1 MMASPPLLARRLA
14 FVLGKGGV
22 GKTTVTSALALGL
35 ADAGHR
41 TLLIEVGSEQR
52 SAALFTATP
61 PLDGEPAEVQ
71 PGLFSISIDVE
82 KSIEEYLTM
91 QVRVKPLIELMV
103 RSRVFHAVAQAAPG
117 LAELVTLGKIWDLAT
132 LVRCDVPVWDRLVVD
147 CPATGH
153 GIALLDVAG
162 RISELAGSGP
172 IRDQAHKIEQVIHHP
187 AATGIVVV
195 AQPDEL
201 AVSEALEAVQTLRS
215 RDLPVA
221 TAIMNAVAPS
231 AFTEGDEPALTVV
244 AADQS
249 ADDASRAAARAALAS
264 LRRSRHDA
272 RETAA
277 LAGGSGIPVATLPVV
292 PDLSPG
298 SGGLERLA
306 AVLMADRAIRG
317 PE

>member
-132 LVRCDVPVWDRLVVD
+132 LVRGDVPVWDRLVVD

-172 IRDQAHKIEQVIHHP
+172 IREQAHKIEQVIHHP

-231 AFTEGDEPALTVV
+231 AFTEGDEPALTVG

>member
-1 MMASPPLLARRLA
+1 MASPPLLARRLA

-22 GKTTVTSALALGL
+22 GKTTVTSALTLGL

-61 PLDGEPAEVQ
+61 PVHGEPTEVR

-82 KSIEEYLTM
+82 KSIEEHLAM
-91 QVRVKPLIELMV
+91 QLKVRPLVELMV

-117 LAELVTLGKIWDLAT
+117 LAELVTLGKIWNLAT
-132 LVRCDVPVWDRLVVD
+132 LVRGDAPVWDRLVVD

-172 IRDQAHKIEQVIHHP
+172 IRDQAHTIELVIHHP

-195 AQPDEL
+195 AQPEEL

-221 TAIMNAVAPS
+221 AAIMNAVAPS

-249 ADDASRAAARAALAS
+249 AHDASRAAARAALAS

-272 RETAA
+272 METEA
-277 LAGGSGIPVATLPVV
+277 LAGGSGVPVATLPVV
-292 PDLSPG
+292 PDLRPG